1 MFRYNSPAEAA
12 RLRRAGVRRASS
24 RLSVLSLSACDLAA
38 ARSVESLLTAEKRS
52 LLSPEKRS
60 ETLTALTREKVS
72 H

>member
-1 MFRYNSPAEAA
+1 MFRYNSPTEAA

-52 LLSPEKRS
+52 V
-60 ETLTALTREKVS
+60 T
-72 H
+72 